1 MTDHVLIIAEAGVN
15 HNGSLALAKR
25 LVDAA
30 KDAGA
35 DAVKFQTFSPN
46 RLATAQAPKAD
57 YQRRATG
64 RQGSQLDMLTS
75 LALSESDFRV
85 LQAHCRRRGILF
97 LSSAFDL
104 PSVDFLAK
112 LRLPFFKIPSGEITN
127 LPYLKKI
134 GTLRKKVL
142 LSTGMSTLKEVRA
155 AVDVLVQSGTP
166 PGHITVL
173 HCTSQYPASFAEANL
188 RVLPLL
194 AKVCGTTVGYSDH
207 TPGFEAAAAAVALG
221 ARVIEKHLT
230 LDTRMKGPDHA
241 ASLDPQGFE
250 RLVHVVRRVETALGS
265 AVKRPS
271 LGESANRRAVR
282 KSLVAAR
289 AIRKGER
296 FTANNLA
303 VKRPGTGINPMRWD
317 AVIGRRANRDY
328 AIDEMICL

>member
-46 RLATAQAPKAD
+46 RLATAQAPKAV

-64 RQGSQLDMLTS
+64 RRGSQLDMLTS

-85 LQAHCRRRGILF
+85 LQTHCRRRGILF

-127 LPYLKKI
+127 LPYLRKI
-134 GTLRKKVL
+134 GALRKKVL

-166 PGHITVL
+166 PGNITVL

-271 LGESANRRAVR
+271 LGERDNRRAVR

-317 AVIGRRANRDY
+317 AIIGRKAKRNFAP
-328 AIDEMICL
+328 DERVSL